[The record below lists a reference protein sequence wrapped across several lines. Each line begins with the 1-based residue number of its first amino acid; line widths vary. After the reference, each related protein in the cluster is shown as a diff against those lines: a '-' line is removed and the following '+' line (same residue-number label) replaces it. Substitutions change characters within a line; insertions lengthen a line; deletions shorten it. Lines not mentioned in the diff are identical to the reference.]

1 VKDLIAPRLLRR
13 EAAAAYLSISVAAL
27 DQLRASGEITVVRM
41 PGRLG
46 VATRVPLFDRA
57 DLDLAIERWKGGAA

>member
-1 VKDLIAPRLLRR
+1 MKDLVPPRLLRR

-27 DQLRASGEITVVRM
+27 DQLRASGEIAVVPM

-46 VATRVPLFDRA
+46 TATRVPLFDRA
-57 DLDLAIERWKGGAA
+57 DLDAAIERWNAGAA